1 MSSSATSRT
10 DSTKVIDPT
19 GTWPSADHLG
29 MSGVADEE
37 DVASFL
43 NQALRL
49 AMDLETSG
57 QVASTR

>member
-1 MSSSATSRT
+1 M
-10 DSTKVIDPT
+10 IDPT